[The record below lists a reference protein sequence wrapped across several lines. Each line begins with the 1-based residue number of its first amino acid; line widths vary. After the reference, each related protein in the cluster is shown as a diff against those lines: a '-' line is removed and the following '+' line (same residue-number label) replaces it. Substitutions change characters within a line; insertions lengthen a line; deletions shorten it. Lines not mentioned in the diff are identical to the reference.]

1 MAPGEMAG
9 GGAGKPVG
17 GGAESGGA
25 VCEDWNALTLKVTL
39 TLTLALTLPDPSPN
53 PDPNPGPNPGP

>member
-1 MAPGEMAG
+1 MATSYYHVMAPGEMAG

-39 TLTLALTLPDPSPN
+39 TLALALTPT
-53 PDPNPGPNPGP
+53 